1 MDKSETK
8 NLEKPPLSPDEDENR
23 YEEILNEAQEDV
35 MNEGEEEKGFQNLLD
50 NVVKITDKS
59 DDEMLPGEIES
70 KTGELDYS
78 IEGG

>member
-1 MDKSETK
+1 
-8 NLEKPPLSPDEDENR
+8 
-23 YEEILNEAQEDV
+23 